1 MVFRFKYHIINMMS
15 RKTIKSQNYIQT
27 TKNKLAYY
35 KTTTLCYLSYKTTGN
50 KENAVALPLIG

>member
-1 MVFRFKYHIINMMS
+1 MMS
-15 RKTIKSQNYIQT
+15 RKMIKSQNYIQI

-35 KTTTLCYLSYKTTGN
+35 KITTLLSVSCKTTGN